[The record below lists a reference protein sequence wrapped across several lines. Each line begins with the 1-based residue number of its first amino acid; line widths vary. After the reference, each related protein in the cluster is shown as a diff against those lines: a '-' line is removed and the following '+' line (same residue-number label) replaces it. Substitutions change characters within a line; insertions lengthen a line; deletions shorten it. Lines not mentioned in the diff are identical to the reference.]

1 MAVSS
6 RSMALAVGILL
17 AAVAAHSQGQDLI
30 NPDRPGIAD
39 GSTTIRRGAV
49 QIEAG
54 VERDDQLSGG
64 VEQRILSTPALLR
77 VGITDALELRFEG
90 TGYRRLTSPE
100 EASSGWAPVSVGLKV
115 HLQEEDANRHRPSL
129 GIIARLFVPSGTG
142 GFHSAEAT
150 GDLRLAADLDLTG
163 HWSINPN
170 AGIAFTEDNGRF
182 TAALA
187 ALTIQYTFTP
197 RLNAFVDGGMQAPE
211 TRGGTSSLLLD
222 TGAAYIVG
230 RNLQIDASIGWGAHG
245 TTPPRL
251 FWAAGVSRRYRPLS
265 RSRRS

>member
-1 MAVSS
+1 MASSS
-6 RSMALAVGILL
+6 RSVAFVAGILF
-17 AAVAAHSQGQDLI
+17 AAVAARSQDLI

-54 VERDDQLSGG
+54 IERDDQRSLG

-77 VGITDALELRFEG
+77 VGITDALELRFES
-90 TGYRRLTSPE
+90 TGYHRLTSAGE
-100 EASSGWAPVSVGLKV
+100 TSTGWAPASVGLKV
-115 HLQEEDANRHRPSL
+115 HLQDEDANLHRPSL
-129 GIIARLFVPSGTG
+129 GIIARLFVPSGSG
-142 GFHSAEAT
+142 ELHSGEAT
-150 GDLRLAADLDLTG
+150 GDLRLAADLDLTD

-170 AGIAFTEDNGRF
+170 VGIAFTEGGGRF

-187 ALTIQYTFTP
+187 ALTIQYSFTP

-211 TRGGTSSLLLD
+211 ERSGTSSLLLD

-230 RNLQIDASIGWGAHG
+230 RNLQLDASMGWGAHG
-245 TTPPRL
+245 NTPPRL
-251 FWAAGVSRRYRPLS
+251 FWAAGVSRRF
-265 RSRRS
+265 